1 MSSDFNIKPAGAPV
15 ATPFIKPAP
24 EAVRTA
30 VPTELPAPKSVA
42 ASDASNRPA
51 PAAPQSQPPAGDE
64 VSHQI
69 VIDRAAA
76 EIVYRLVDTKT
87 SQVVNQYPDASR
99 LRARAY
105 LRAQDT
111 AKQDFQRIAT
121 DRQI

>member
-1 MSSDFNIKPAGAPV
+1 MSSDFNIRPAGAPV
-15 ATPFIKPAP
+15 AIPVLKPAP

-42 ASDASNRPA
+42 AAEASNRPA
-51 PAAPQSQPPAGDE
+51 PAVPQSQPPPGDE

-76 EIVYRLVDTKT
+76 EIVYRVVDNKT

-105 LRAQDT
+105 LRAQDN
-111 AKQDFQRIAT
+111 AKLDGQRIAT
-121 DRQI
+121 DRQA